1 MCDKFKDLKIDCKN
15 CFGLCCVAL
24 YFSKFEGFPS
34 DKVAGK
40 PCSHL
45 SDDFSCKIHESLSDK
60 GLKGCTAYDCFG
72 AGQKVAQVTYKGI
85 DWKQSSKTEMF
96 DVFVVMRQLH
106 EMLWYL
112 TDASLQ
118 EVSIS
123 LKKEVEEMRLK
134 IVQLTYLDLASL
146 LVLDIESYRD
156 EVNKILRQIGTLSGE
171 KLGKDLMGKN
181 LTKKNLINSD
191 LRGALLIAANLKNQD
206 LSGANVIAADFRDAD
221 IRGAK
226 LDKCLFLTQSQ
237 INVAKGDQQT
247 KIPKWLS
254 RPAHW

>member
-1 MCDKFKDLKIDCKN
+1 
-15 CFGLCCVAL
+15 
-24 YFSKFEGFPS
+24 
-34 DKVAGK
+34 
-40 PCSHL
+40 
-45 SDDFSCKIHESLSDK
+45 
-60 GLKGCTAYDCFG
+60 
-72 AGQKVAQVTYKGI
+72 
-85 DWKQSSKTEMF
+85 
-96 DVFVVMRQLH
+96 MRQLH

-247 KIPKWLS
+247 KIPNWLS